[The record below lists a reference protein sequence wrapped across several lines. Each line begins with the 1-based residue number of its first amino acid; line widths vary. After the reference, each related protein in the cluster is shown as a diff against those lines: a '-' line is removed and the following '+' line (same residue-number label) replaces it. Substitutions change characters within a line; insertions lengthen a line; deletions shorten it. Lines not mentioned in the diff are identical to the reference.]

1 MLLLVPAGVLIVIAL
16 GAMAVNAALLFQGE
30 RRAANVASSVAN
42 DVATLALDVDYF
54 RAEGEY
60 RLQGDVSSASEAAVS
75 VAMASSDGSFV
86 PGSLQVSVVLVT
98 PQEIRVTVTAQVEAL
113 WNAPGLPRVTT
124 VEASAT
130 ATAGN

>member
-1 MLLLVPAGVLIVIAL
+1 VLLLVPAGVLIVIAL

-60 RLQGDVSSASEAAVS
+60 RLLGDVSSASETAVA
-75 VAMASSDGSFV
+75 VALASSDGSFV
-86 PGSLQVSVVLVT
+86 TGSLQVSVVLVT
-98 PQEIRVTVTAQVEAL
+98 PQEVRVTVTAQVEAL

-124 VEASAT
+124 VGASAT
-130 ATAGN
+130 ATAGD